1 MPNFRP
7 CLPLLAAVVFAA
19 CSPNL
24 SSEGPAAT
32 TEPTDTLAVSP
43 TAAPGRSEPTTRD
56 LLLWLPPRFDPAAE
70 GEAAQLLQS
79 QLEAFEAEHPG
90 VTVQTRI
97 KGETGPGGL
106 LETLS
111 AAKTVAPDVLPDV
124 IALHPAALTSAT
136 LKGLIQPLDDV
147 TARPTE
153 DGWFPYAVL
162 AAEID
167 GGFYGLPFASDAQV
181 FAYRTGVYSSPPR
194 SWSLVLDTNQ
204 PFLFPA
210 GDQEALFTLIQYQ
223 SLGGNLTG
231 PSGRPALDPTA
242 LSRVLAFYG
251 SARSSRL
258 LSEDALSV
266 TTAEQS
272 WQAFL
277 EGRAAGSVAPLSSF
291 LNRPN
296 STFLSASPLPNRDG
310 DGVSIAYTWSWALVA
325 TDPERQQ
332 LAADL
337 IQMLL
342 QPDFL
347 GPWSEALGLLPPS
360 TVALDNWQ
368 EGADAS
374 VVALLAPTLQ
384 PRPSEETLATF
395 GPHLKEAVSSV
406 LSGGMSPDEAALQA
420 AQSVQSP

>member
-1 MPNFRP
+1 MPTFRR
-7 CLPLLAAVVFAA
+7 CLPLLAAVLFAA
-19 CSPNL
+19 CSPD
-24 SSEGPAAT
+24 SPPDGPAAT
-32 TEPTDTLAVSP
+32 PEPTDTLAV
-43 TAAPGRSEPTTRD
+43 TATAPEGRTEAATND
-56 LLLWLPPRFDPAAE
+56 LILWLPPRFDPAAE
-70 GEAAQLLQS
+70 GTAAELLQA

-90 VTVQTRI
+90 LNVRTRI
-97 KGETGPGGL
+97 KAERGPGGL

-124 IALHPAALTSAT
+124 IALHPAALTSAA
-136 LKGLIQPLDDV
+136 LKGLILPLDDV
-147 TARPTE
+147 SPRPTE
-153 DGWFPYAVL
+153 DGWFPYAVM

-167 GGFYGLPFASDAQV
+167 GGFYGLPFASDAHV
-181 FAYRTGVYSSPPR
+181 FAYRTGVYNSPPR
-194 SWSLVLDTNQ
+194 AWSLVMDTNQ

-210 GDQEALFTLIQYQ
+210 GDPQALFTIVQYE

-231 PSGRPALDPTA
+231 PSGRPALDPTT
-242 LSRVLAFYG
+242 LSQVLAFYG

-258 LSEDALSV
+258 LSEEALTV

-277 EGRAAGSVAPLSSF
+277 EGRAAGSVAPLSSY

-296 STFLSASPLPNRDG
+296 TTFLSASPLPNRNG
-310 DGVSIAYTWSWALVA
+310 DGVSVAYTWSWALVA

-337 IQMLL
+337 LQMMHE
-342 QPDFL
+342 PDFL
-347 GPWSEALGLLPPS
+347 GPWSEAVGLLPPS
-360 TVALDNWQ
+360 TGALDTWQ

-374 VVALLAPTLQ
+374 VVALLAPTLR
-384 PRPSEETLATF
+384 PHPSEEILATF
-395 GPHLKEAVSSV
+395 GPHLKQAVSNV

-420 AQSVQSP
+420 AQAVQNP